1 MALAPLIYLVCRNNK
16 RVASLVGHQDFSF
29 AVAWHPQ
36 GWLLATG
43 NQDTTSLVW
52 DMRYTSKPLA
62 VLGGTMGAIRSLRFS
77 PDGRWVGGLVTP
89 DDDERFQWMVVG
101 GFLGGVCRML
111 CTWLHVFLAA
121 TGTLCKHRPR
131 PVTTT

>member
-1 MALAPLIYLVCRNNK
+1 M
-16 RVASLVGHQDFSF
+16 ASLVGHQDYSF

-77 PDGRWVGGLVTP
+77 PDGRWVAG
-89 DDDERFQWMVVG
+89 WVVG
-101 GFLGGVCRML
+101 CCLVVAAQL
-111 CTWLHVFLAA
+111 VVHVPCNHP
-121 TGTLCKHRPR
+121 TLCGYRPR